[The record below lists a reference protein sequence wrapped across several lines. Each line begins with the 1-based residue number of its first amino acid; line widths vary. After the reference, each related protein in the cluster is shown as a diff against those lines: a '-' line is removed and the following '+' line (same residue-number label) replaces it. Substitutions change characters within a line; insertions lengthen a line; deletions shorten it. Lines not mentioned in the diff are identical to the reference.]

1 MLGETNA
8 VRLSR
13 RRSGTRREI
22 LDAAWAV
29 VRDDGWPG
37 LTLRRVGERVGMRA
51 PSLYGHFPSK
61 SGIVDAMFAETWAEL
76 DARLAAAED
85 ELPPDPRAAL
95 LEVGRLVV
103 GFFTADPDRYAL
115 MSQRPV
121 PGFVPTPEAYAPAVS
136 NLDRLRAVFARLGV
150 DDPDAIDLWTALIS
164 GIVNQQLA
172 NDPGGDRWTRL
183 LPRAVEMYADE
194 IGVPP
199 ARNRRR
205 RS

>member
-1 MLGETNA
+1 
-8 VRLSR
+8 
-13 RRSGTRREI
+13 
-22 LDAAWAV
+22 
-29 VRDDGWPG
+29 
-37 LTLRRVGERVGMRA
+37 MRA

-76 DARLAAAED
+76 DARLTAAAD

-95 LEVGRLVV
+95 HAVGRLVV
-103 GFFTADPDRYAL
+103 GFFTDDADRYAL
-115 MSQRPV
+115 MTQRPV
-121 PGFVPTPEAYAPAVS
+121 PGFVPTPEAYAPAVR
-136 NLDRLRAVFARLGV
+136 NLERLRAVFGRLGV

-194 IGVPP
+194 VGVPP